1 MQLYKTFV
9 SNNVHEKITRFW
21 QVENKCLLMQ
31 HECKVVTRAQL
42 QIAHAQLKHFVCL
55 DFLWCFFTNIINK

>member
-9 SNNVHEKITRFW
+9 SNNVHEKITRFR

-31 HECKVVTRAQL
+31 HECKVVTRAQ
-42 QIAHAQLKHFVCL
+42 ITNSTCL
-55 DFLWCFFTNIINK
+55 VKAFRLS